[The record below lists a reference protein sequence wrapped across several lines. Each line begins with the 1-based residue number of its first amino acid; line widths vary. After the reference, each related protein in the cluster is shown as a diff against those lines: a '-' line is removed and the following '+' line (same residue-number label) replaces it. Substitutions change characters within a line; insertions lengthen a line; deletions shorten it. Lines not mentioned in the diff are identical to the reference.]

1 MAYWLLKTEPNEFS
15 WDDLVR
21 DGSTVWNGVTNAQAL
36 INLRA
41 MQLEDQ
47 CLIYHSGD
55 VRAAVGIAQ
64 VSRTAYPDPSSENP
78 KHVVVEIEPVVALK
92 QPVTLAQIKAEP
104 SLADWMLVRQSR
116 LSVVACSPEQWAW
129 IIDQAAR

>member
-64 VSRTAYPDPSSENP
+64 VSRSAYPDPTSENP

-92 QPVTLAQIKAEP
+92 QAVTLAQIKAEP

>member
-64 VSRTAYPDPSSENP
+64 VSRTAYPDPSSDNP

-92 QPVTLAQIKAEP
+92 QPVTLVQIKAEP

-129 IIDQAAR
+129 VIDQAAR

>member
-41 MQLEDQ
+41 MQLDDQ

-64 VSRTAYPDPSSENP
+64 VSRSAYPDPTSENP

-92 QPVTLAQIKAEP
+92 QAVTLAQIKAEP

>member
-41 MQLEDQ
+41 MQLDDQ

-64 VSRTAYPDPSSENP
+64 ISRTAYPDPNSENP

-92 QPVTLAQIKAEP
+92 QAVTLAQIKAEP

-116 LSVVACSPEQWAW
+116 LSVVACSPEQWVW

>member
-64 VSRTAYPDPSSENP
+64 VSRTAYPDPASENP

-104 SLADWMLVRQSR
+104 SLGDWMLVRQSR
-116 LSVVACSPEQWAW
+116 LSVVATSLEQWAW